1 MNGVLFPDELPLG
14 NQRFTVFC
22 QWMDGLWIRREAG
35 GSGMFFFDF
44 ATKDETS
51 RNMPFFGCGFLKYK
65 IMFYESQ
72 SL

>member
-14 NQRFTVFC
+14 NQRFTVSCWWRNGF
-22 QWMDGLWIRREAG
+22 WIRREGG

-51 RNMPFFGCGFLKYK
+51 RNMLFSGCELLKYK